1 LPSSSLPWH
10 ILHLK
15 HHHTNMEEMSAT
27 RARVKGKVTAAGT
40 GLSSHNNMHLLTLQN
55 LLAFVGVFFP
65 CSVQATPFHRKHV
78 SSHELNYIRR
88 TVSGIGSSFG
98 GDPFSPNESELQR
111 KDLTKRQGGGPW
123 GSWRPAGYQGARPAI
138 DSNDSTVPFG
148 EVLE

>member
-1 LPSSSLPWH
+1 
-10 ILHLK
+10 
-15 HHHTNMEEMSAT
+15 MEEMSAT

-40 GLSSHNNMHLLTLQN
+40 GLSSHNNMHLL
-55 LLAFVGVFFP
+55 
-65 CSVQATPFHRKHV
+65 TPFHRKHV